1 ARHWAPPSARP
12 TSAQTGP
19 SLQAAASFRPPPVA
33 AVLGRPEVARSPS
46 PGCPGFLRREETSP
60 VRWLRAPQVDEHAR
74 NALTPPPGFGN
85 WRGRYAQRS
94 YEVCRPNLV
103 AQPGPLQATPSLSP
117 QAALLAASPQLVTR
131 STLPPGLRVA
141 STAPGVA
148 VPCQAFAMSAV
159 ETSTSV
165 FRTVQL
171 LGRRQRVPLP
181 EEVESLHEAISQS
194 VAEHF
199 EVQPPFTFSNDQ
211 GLQLEEADLGH
222 AVEAGAMVVRGS
234 QVVVMSTGVKVRWAW
249 VTLALSALGV
259 GDRWRAL
266 VVPEKKGE
274 LAKLTELT
282 PVTEADVDCLEQRH
296 LFLRPGQSWDL
307 QRRAVGAG
315 HRCRHGW
322 PQAVVVDPIW
332 PDHCLGDLV
341 RLTCPLLVE
350 AIDAYERQGALRGYN
365 ARLQEDEEWKAHLR
379 DAHVAHRALRQQL
392 LSERPEEMAK
402 VRARMGTQLVELI
415 LQTGLCGMK
424 FDQDLVDVKCLHAQ
438 VGDELTRGSNPVG
451 RQVLADL
458 AEAGVEIEG
467 NELCCDHC
475 NVQVPLSEARWTL
488 SVAKNKLGKRLRR
501 VRRQEVT
508 LQRLLATER
517 DRPPRRP
524 REVPK
529 EKARH
534 AELRSLVAHMSDSAM
549 QELSR
554 RVRQL
559 RNLQWGL
566 VNQHLETTR
575 VASAVGAGAVT
586 GLGGA
591 VMPNG
596 SRPLTNLL
604 AEQLA
609 ELRLELKQTL
619 SMRLERLQSSM
630 EERLQAV
637 EDSWEQRL
645 GSVLKEVRNGRARER
660 AQEPGESGNLQAEV
674 EAR

>member
-1 ARHWAPPSARP
+1 MDHHEGTNHNWLISCVPRCTMKVEHMMLGETWYTPWPP
-12 TSAQTGP
+12 QP
-19 SLQAAASFRPPPVA
+19 SLMA
-33 AVLGRPEVARSPS
+33 
-46 PGCPGFLRREETSP
+46 
-60 VRWLRAPQVDEHAR
+60 
-74 NALTPPPGFGN
+74 GFGH
-85 WRGRYAQRS
+85 G
-94 YEVCRPNLV
+94 
-103 AQPGPLQATPSLSP
+103 
-117 QAALLAASPQLVTR
+117 TR
-131 STLPPGLRVA
+131 
-141 STAPGVA
+141 
-148 VPCQAFAMSAV
+148 
-159 ETSTSV
+159 
-165 FRTVQL
+165 FR
-171 LGRRQRVPLP
+171 
-181 EEVESLHEAISQS
+181 
-194 VAEHF
+194 
-199 EVQPPFTFSNDQ
+199 
-211 GLQLEEADLGH
+211 
-222 AVEAGAMVVRGS
+222 
-234 QVVVMSTGVKVRWAW
+234 AW

-501 VRRQEVT
+501 VRRQEGLPPADANAAPRLATSPRMPPKNSYPTSRKDPSLVTQVT

-524 REVPK
+524 RE
-529 EKARH
+529 
-534 AELRSLVAHMSDSAM
+534 VAHMSDSAM

-637 EDSWEQRL
+637 E
-645 GSVLKEVRNGRARER
+645 
-660 AQEPGESGNLQAEV
+660 ES
-674 EAR
+674 